1 MCSKYA
7 KFTASIIKT
16 NHIFGTLL
24 AHFAPKLG
32 HFLFF
37 EVLLQKTKNRYKPLF
52 IRLIAILIFGRDEW
66 TRTTDPHLIR
76 VVL

>member
-1 MCSKYA
+1 MCCKYA
-7 KFTASIIKT
+7 KFTASILKT
-16 NHIFGTLL
+16 NHISGTLL

-37 EVLLQKTKNRYKPLF
+37 GVKMRKTKNRYKPLF
-52 IRLIAILIFGRDEW
+52 IRLIAICNFGRDEW